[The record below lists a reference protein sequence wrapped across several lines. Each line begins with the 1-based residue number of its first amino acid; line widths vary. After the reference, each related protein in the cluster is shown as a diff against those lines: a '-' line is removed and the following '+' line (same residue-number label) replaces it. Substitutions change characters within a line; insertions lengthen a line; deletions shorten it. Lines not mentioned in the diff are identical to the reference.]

1 MPDFWLSSGYRLLER
16 GSDGNLHVTDNFL
29 RSFLARPELAPV
41 PESCANELA
50 LHDRL
55 MAEPRRAI
63 DAGAIAAIADADAR
77 DNYAIWMRFRD
88 RLTAAPSLEAAYVGL
103 FHGEGV
109 DVPPVFVAQLTQV
122 ILRHVLG
129 DNADPLAARAAEM
142 LFRTQKI
149 AVTEDG
155 AVMAADE
162 ATVELYAESGGFG
175 SLGELLAQ
183 GGTRP
188 RTVDLDVL
196 DVENGASY
204 WTRDERHD
212 VSISLNRG
220 RAALTALTR
229 VMEDWIA
236 HFLGVRVS
244 IRPER
249 AIDDAHWVWH
259 VGLDVEASGILN
271 DLYNRQ
277 SVDDARMG
285 RLLCLFRLDFADAA
299 DMRPSL
305 AGRPV
310 WMAMAMDARN
320 RLRLKPQNLLMNLP
334 LARLQ

>member
-1 MPDFWLSSGYRLLER
+1 LL
-16 GSDGNLHVTDNFL
+16 T
-29 RSFLARPELAPV
+29 
-41 PESCANELA
+41 
-50 LHDRL
+50 
-55 MAEPRRAI
+55 
-63 DAGAIAAIADADAR
+63 
-77 DNYAIWMRFRD
+77 
-88 RLTAAPSLEAAYVGL
+88 
-103 FHGEGV
+103 
-109 DVPPVFVAQLTQV
+109 
-122 ILRHVLG
+122 
-129 DNADPLAARAAEM
+129 
-142 LFRTQKI
+142 
-149 AVTEDG
+149 
-155 AVMAADE
+155 
-162 ATVELYAESGGFG
+162 
-175 SLGELLAQ
+175 Q

-249 AIDDAHWVWH
+249 EIDDQHWMWH
-259 VGLDVEASGILN
+259 VGLDAEASGILN

>member
-1 MPDFWLSSGYRLLER
+1 VPDFWLSSGYRLLER
-16 GSDGNLHVTDNFL
+16 GSDGNLHVTDDFL

-41 PESCANELA
+41 PESCANELT

-55 MAEPRRAI
+55 MAEPRRAV
-63 DAGAIAAIADADAR
+63 DADAIAAIADADAR

-88 RLTAAPSLEAAYVGL
+88 RLTAAPSLEAAYIGL

-142 LFRTQKI
+142 LFRTQRI

-259 VGLDVEASGILN
+259 VGLDAEASGILN

-299 DMRPSL
+299 DMRPAL